1 MPANPLLL
9 QVEINFDTLTCD
21 VSEITLNDFISH
33 ALTDSGQL
41 LSQIWE
47 NLPPAR
53 RHIHVFV
60 QMNGGDGAGAGD
72 RTPSSLQRASCFP
85 LLTPPSVRLASVSAA
100 QAALAPSSV
109 TASVTK
115 YKEEQQVHPIFNGRP
130 LERRGP
136 PVVIYNESL
145 AKLKHEL
152 HNIANSPEPPAS
164 HIASTAELFQV
175 AAEIHKTEDQ
185 REKEIYDY
193 LERLVG
199 QPLDRSVRSFGK
211 SSKLATKVDATV
223 VQNIQHP
230 SFGKKAVVAYVE
242 LKNELGMCG
251 DGGLQGALSFRK
263 FVAGEDVKL

>member
-1 MPANPLLL
+1 
-9 QVEINFDTLTCD
+9 
-21 VSEITLNDFISH
+21 
-33 ALTDSGQL
+33 
-41 LSQIWE
+41 
-47 NLPPAR
+47 
-53 RHIHVFV
+53 
-60 QMNGGDGAGAGD
+60 MNGGDGAGAGD

-152 HNIANSPEPPAS
+152 RNISNSPEPPAS
-164 HIASTAELFQV
+164 HIASTAELFHV
-175 AAEIHKTEDQ
+175 AAEIYKTEDQ
-185 REKEIYDY
+185 RGKEIYDY

-211 SSKLATKVDATV
+211 SSKLATEVDATI

-230 SFGKKAVVAYVE
+230 SFGKKAVVAYVV
-242 LKNELGMCG
+242 LKTELGMRG

-263 FVAGEDVKL
+263 YVAGKDVKL